1 MLEKHCSR
9 EMKELH
15 MAAVLTNIK
24 AETGDDSGC
33 GACSGVYCFDSALAS
48 WAPKGSVSMRDA
60 CFLGPCM
67 A

>member
-1 MLEKHCSR
+1 
-9 EMKELH
+9 

-24 AETGDDSGC
+24 AETEDDSGC

-48 WAPKGSVSMRDA
+48 WAPKGSASMCDA